1 MSMMRSMIALSVSAL
16 VLGGCANQTG
26 QAPTSPKNIIFMIGD
41 GMGPAYTA
49 AYRYY
54 QAGEAGSKVTP
65 TVFDELLVGMASTY
79 PADNTWVTDSAASA
93 TALASGVKS
102 YNGAIGVDGQKLP
115 VESVLTKAR
124 KAGWSTGVVAT
135 SQVNHA
141 TPAGFVAHVAS
152 RSMYDAIAEQYVKQ
166 RIADNTMLDL
176 ILGGG
181 QRYFSREP
189 GGLSEQLAEQGYQQ
203 VWDLA
208 DLNQLTQLPAMG
220 LLADVALPYA
230 IDSDQPERLLA
241 MTDKALTLMSQKEQG
256 FFLLVEGSQID
267 WCGHGN
273 DIACA
278 MAEMHDFSQ
287 AIERAKAFVDANPD
301 TLLVITAD
309 HSTGGLT
316 LGANGEY
323 AWKPEVV
330 AQVHASVRPMTEHLL
345 AGPKAA
351 LAERW
356 LENVDFALGAE
367 ELARLEQ
374 GYDKGDKALARA
386 VLKVINDRSLTGWTT
401 GGHTAVDVP
410 VMAYG
415 AGAEAFIG
423 HQDNVAIPQRM
434 MALMGW

>member
-1 MSMMRSMIALSVSAL
+1 MSMKRSMTALAL
-16 VLGGCANQTG
+16 AAVALGGCASQTA
-26 QAPTSPKNIIFMIGD
+26 QAPASPKNIIFMIGD
-41 GMGPAYTA
+41 GMGPAYTT

-54 QAGEAGSKVTP
+54 RAGEAGSEVKP

-102 YNGAIGVDGQKLP
+102 YNGAIGVDAQKLP
-115 VESVLTKAR
+115 VQSVLGQAR

-141 TPAGFVAHVAS
+141 TPAGFVANVAS
-152 RSMYDAIAEQYVKQ
+152 RRMYDAIAEQYVQK

-181 QRYFSREP
+181 QRYFSRDP
-189 GGLSEQLAEQGYQQ
+189 GGLSEQMAEQGYQQ
-203 VWDLA
+203 IWDLA
-208 DLNQLTQLPAMG
+208 DLDSLTQLPAMG
-220 LLADVALPYA
+220 LVADVALPHA
-230 IDSDQPERLLA
+230 IDSDQPERLVA
-241 MTDKALTLMSQKEQG
+241 MTDKALSLMSQQEQG

-278 MAEMHDFSQ
+278 MAEMHDFSL
-287 AIERAKAFVDANPD
+287 AIERAKAFVDENPD

-316 LGANGEY
+316 LGANGVYE
-323 AWKPEVV
+323 WKPEVV
-330 AQVHASVRPMTEHLL
+330 AQVRASVRPITETLM
-345 AGPKAA
+345 AGSSAE

-356 LENVDFALGAE
+356 RQHVDFDLSEE
-367 ELARLEQ
+367 ELSALDTAY
-374 GYDKGDKALARA
+374 GKGDKALARA

-423 HQDNVAIPQRM
+423 YQDNVNIPQRM
-434 MALMGW
+434 MAMMGW